1 MKYKTVANNHN
12 NKGPEMKKKKKK
24 TLLSYQKDNNHSEKG
39 PQMAIM
45 RKVITIMRKVQ
56 KLKKKKNIM
65 RVTTMKKVHI

>member
-1 MKYKTVANNHN
+1 M
-12 NKGPEMKKKKKK
+12 KKKK

-56 KLKKKKNIM
+56 KLKKKKKHNESNHNEKGPH
-65 RVTTMKKVHI
+65 MKKIQNC

>member
-12 NKGPEMKKKKKK
+12 NKGPEMKKKK

-45 RKVITIMRKVQ
+45 RKVINIMRKVQ
-56 KLKKKKNIM
+56 KLKKKK
-65 RVTTMKKVHI
+65 T